1 MPEGAE
7 SLEKLAINIIIIIIH
22 SFITPS
28 GETPIRQ
35 LYTSGK

>member
-7 SLEKLAINIIIIIIH
+7 SLEKLAIIIIIIH